1 MNAFCVALLAQTT
14 RPPVSPVQRMVNS
27 LTGMAQGFFNVLP
40 RLAIGLVTLALF
52 WGAGYLLRGLLRPRL
67 SRLRT
72 PSFGA
77 VFAGLAYAG
86 VVLVGLVVALPIAI
100 PTLTV
105 AGLLGGL
112 GLVSVAAGFAFQDI
126 LSNLLA
132 GILLIFR
139 QPFVSGDQ
147 IELLGV
153 GGSDDIEGTVE
164 AITIRETRVRT
175 YNGELVVVPNKE
187 VYQNPIQV
195 QTAFESKRSSVEVG
209 VGYEMDLGRA
219 RRIALDTLAQIDGV
233 MRDPAPEAYYKEL
246 DASAVTLDLRYW
258 TGPRQAEVRRVQDLV
273 VEAICNAFNREG
285 IDMPYDTVT
294 LDAAESFQEALAPL
308 AGAGTDGERSDRT
321 RSREGGSGQA
331 TRGTGQEPTRGS
343 SPAQGQSRT
352 GAEGRAFMGEPP
364 QGTDSGGAVRR
375 VVDRLTE

>member
-1 MNAFCVALLAQTT
+1 MNATLGMALLAQTT
-14 RPPVSPVQRMVNS
+14 RPPVSPVQRMVDS
-27 LTGMAQGFFNVLP
+27 LTGMAMGFFSVLP
-40 RLAIGLVTLALF
+40 RLGIGVLVLALF
-52 WGAGYLLRGLLRPRL
+52 WVGGYLLRELLRPRL

-72 PSFGA
+72 ASFGA

-153 GGSDDIEGTVE
+153 GGSEDIEGTVE

-175 YNGELVVVPNKE
+175 FDGELVVVPNKE

-209 VGYEMDLGRA
+209 VGYDTDLSRA
-219 RRIALDTLAQIDGV
+219 RQIALDTLADVDGV
-233 MRDPAPEAYYKEL
+233 FRDPEPQAYYTEL
-246 DASAVTLDLRYW
+246 ASSSVTLDLRYW
-258 TGPRQAEVRRVQDLV
+258 TRPQQAEVRRVQNLV
-273 VEAICNAFNREG
+273 VEAIYNAYNRAG
-285 IDMPYDTVT
+285 IDMPFDTLT
-294 LDAAESFQEALAPL
+294 LDASDTFQDALAPL
-308 AGAGTDGERSDRT
+308 ASGRGRQDSGGQA
-321 RSREGGSGQA
+321 RSRELGSGKSA
-331 TRGTGQEPTRGS
+331 AVTS
-343 SPAQGQSRT
+343 GQSPDTADGRDV
-352 GAEGRAFMGEPP
+352 GAEP
-364 QGTDSGGAVRR
+364 QETDSSGLVRR
-375 VVDRLTE
+375 VIDRLTE